1 LEEVEQDSD
10 ESSNDDGNSTSEHDR
25 QSVNADGQRI
35 PNEET
40 KWLSGRYVDLPAP
53 VLNSN
58 LLTYSIIRFCKANS
72 EQAHALIHWKYALN
86 QWVVGNLEQE
96 GYLTPEKLAEREK
109 MKAKKRREYAN
120 EVVDLWESSRQI
132 KDLYRDFKNQLESAR
147 EAKQTRWSA
156 GKFQGYA
163 K

>member
-1 LEEVEQDSD
+1 
-10 ESSNDDGNSTSEHDR
+10 
-25 QSVNADGQRI
+25 
-35 PNEET
+35 
-40 KWLSGRYVDLPAP
+40 
-53 VLNSN
+53 
-58 LLTYSIIRFCKANS
+58 
-72 EQAHALIHWKYALN
+72 
-86 QWVVGNLEQE
+86 
-96 GYLTPEKLAEREK
+96 

-120 EVVDLWESSRQI
+120 EVVDSWENSRQI